1 MSEDCCAYLRDIC
14 LILACSNK
22 SIFEI
27 DSYRFY
33 MKLTCSIDYR
43 TISVPFDWL
52 KFPFLRACPFINV
65 HVSFDGIRYVT
76 KVRL

>member
-1 MSEDCCAYLRDIC
+1 
-14 LILACSNK
+14 
-22 SIFEI
+22 
-27 DSYRFY
+27 